1 MDCGWLSCWVELH
14 PFIQL
19 FQFPVH
25 MPDHFQ
31 NNLSENMFVVLAII
45 IMPGTSVW
53 QRGVNHPWD
62 RPQVKREDVNSRR
75 WSRPRH
81 CSRVSKCGNNF
92 TAGVSLLLLFIR
104 GLLHLLSCPC
114 SSHTNCTKTT
124 VVLVPIL
131 LDPKMFNPDC
141 TRVPEHILHPPNVF
155 SPLVKDSS
163 GRTLQLAQSH
173 VRNCFLV
180 LTIGHPHKLAPA

>member
-1 MDCGWLSCWVELH
+1 MHSGLRVAELLSWVVSH
-14 PFIQL
+14 YPSIQL

-25 MPDHFQ
+25 MTDHFW

-53 QRGVNHPWD
+53 QQGVNHPWD
-62 RPQVKREDVNSRR
+62 RPQVNREDVNSRR
-75 WSRPRH
+75 WRQ

-104 GLLHLLSCPC
+104 GLLPLLCCLSF
-114 SSHTNCTKTT
+114 SHTNCTKTT
-124 VVLVPIL
+124 TVCPRAHCLTQKCPSLIAHESQ
-131 LDPKMFNPDC
+131 N
-141 TRVPEHILHPPNVF
+141 TSSTPPTKRF
-155 SPLVKDSS
+155 FAQLGDSS
-163 GRTLQLAQSH
+163 GQTLQLAQSH

-180 LTIGHPHKLAPA
+180 LTIGHPS